1 MSRSLLSRVLRQR
14 WLPFVAA
21 IAASTAAP
29 AVLADA
35 SDLDAS
41 FASAGRLVVDIAL
54 EPDGHDYLFAF
65 GPRSGG
71 GYVAVAARREP
82 AFGVPIYVQ
91 QYDED
96 GTFLQETRLPLGQ
109 YDVRASALMPDGRIL
124 LAEPDSAEDGHRT
137 IVVHR
142 RLPDGSPDP
151 SFGGGTGRVL
161 VDQNNIDLWPG
172 AISADAAG
180 RIALAGTTVPFG
192 VPAGPDDDSFVVT
205 LAANGSRDTTFGI
218 NGYVYFFMASTTADY
233 VHDVIRDRDN
243 RIHVCGAALR
253 NGSFDAV
260 LARFTPAGVLDGTFA
275 GTGVAFVDSST
286 VSPAL
291 NGTDECKRLAL
302 HPSSGRVYF
311 AMRRGA
317 GNPHVNTVRVY
328 GVGESGTVSANPV
341 DVLPSN
347 DYQSRIGFTFDEDG
361 RALVAAAVRNNAGL
375 VAAWLARLTSPAQLD
390 ASFAGNGETR
400 YSLTYE
406 GTLRTA
412 FEINALF
419 TERGRIVLGTTYRG
433 DQPGFD
439 PNLWSVVR
447 VQGSRVFEDGF
458 E

>member
-1 MSRSLLSRVLRQR
+1 MSRSLLSCVRRRR
-14 WLPFVAA
+14 WWPFVAA
-21 IAASTAAP
+21 IAASFTSAP
-29 AVLADA
+29 VLADA

-65 GPRSGG
+65 GPRNGG

-82 AFGVPIYVQ
+82 AFGYPIYVQ
-91 QYDED
+91 QYDDD
-96 GTFLQETRLPLGQ
+96 GTFQQETRLPLTQ
-109 YDVRASALMPDGRIL
+109 YEVRATALMPDGRIL
-124 LAEPDSAEDGHRT
+124 LAEPDAADDGHRT

-142 RLPDGSPDP
+142 RMPDGSPDP

-161 VDQNNIDLWPG
+161 VDENNIDLWPG
-172 AISADAAG
+172 AISADASG

-192 VPAGPDDDSFVVT
+192 VPQGPDDDSFVVT
-205 LAANGSRDTTFGI
+205 LAANGSRDTTFGA
-218 NGYVYFFMASTTADY
+218 NGYVYFSMAAITADY
-233 VHDVIRDRDN
+233 VHDVIRDGNN
-243 RIHVCGAALR
+243 RIHVCGAAQR

-260 LARFTPAGVLDGTFA
+260 IARFTPGGVLDATFA
-275 GTGVAFVDSST
+275 GTGVTFVDSST

-302 HPSSGRVYF
+302 HPSGRVYF

-328 GVGESGTVSANPV
+328 GIGENGTVSVNPV

-347 DYQSRIGFTFDEDG
+347 DYQSRIGFTFDEEG
-361 RALVAAAVRNNAGL
+361 HALVGAAVRNNAGL
-375 VAAWLARLTSPAQLD
+375 VAAWLARLTSPTQLD
-390 ASFAGNGETR
+390 TSFAGNGETR

-412 FEINALF
+412 FEVNALF